1 MPKGLRQLHV
11 TFDEPNLTHFGGM
24 LLIHRF
30 CKQLRLKW
38 LLQKHVP
45 FRHERVTRYHPAD
58 LLMAILYA
66 MIAGISRLNATKLL
80 QYNGCSQ
87 HLLGLRSFPDPSRLR
102 RWLMHLS
109 PAELE
114 GIGKVHDWLRRQ
126 LFYEPRP
133 RTSLTF
139 DLDSTVLVLYGWQIE
154 GAKIGYNPKKPRR
167 PSYHPLLCFEGHTQD
182 CWDGWLRPGDTH
194 SASGARTFL
203 ARCLARVPERVYRL
217 RVRADAGF
225 FDHAVTE
232 FLDERQIGYAIVAR
246 LTRPIQRRLPGLTF
260 HRFRER
266 WEAAEF
272 RYQPHGWA
280 AAARFIAVRRPLPD
294 DPRERAQLTLWTFK
308 RHAYHVLVTNLR
320 LRPASV
326 WRFYTKRA
334 HAELNIRELKEA
346 YPLAKIPTQSW
357 QANEAYFHLILLAY
371 DLVNWFR
378 RLCLPREWRR
388 TTLGTL
394 RTRLL
399 VLPAR
404 LVRSSHKNILRLP
417 AGYHYQRQFQQILAR
432 IGRMR
437 PW

>member
-1 MPKGLRQLHV
+1 MPKGLRKLAV
-11 TFDEPNLTHFGGM
+11 SFDEPNLTHFGGM

-45 FRHERVTRYHPAD
+45 FQHERVNRYHPAD
-58 LLMAILYA
+58 LLLAILYA
-66 MIAGISRLNATKLL
+66 MIAGIPRLHKTRLL

-87 HLLGLRSFPDPSRLR
+87 HLLGLQGFPDPTRLR
-102 RWLMHLS
+102 RWLLALS
-109 PAELE
+109 PEELD
-114 GIGKVHDWLRRQ
+114 GISAVHDWLRLQ
-126 LFYEPRP
+126 FFYAPRP
-133 RTSLTF
+133 RTSVTF
-139 DLDSTVLVLYGWQIE
+139 DLDSTVLTLYGWQIE
-154 GAKIGYNPKKPRR
+154 GARIGYNPKKPRR
-167 PSYHPLLCFEGHTQD
+167 PSYHPLLAFEGHTQD
-182 CWDGWLRPGDTH
+182 CWYGWLRPGDTH
-194 SASGARTFL
+194 PASGAVEFL
-203 ARCLARVPERVYRL
+203 RRCLARVPERIYRL
-217 RVRADAGF
+217 RVRGDAGF

-232 FLDERQIGYAIVAR
+232 FLDGRKIGYAIVAR
-246 LTRPIQRRLPGLTF
+246 LTPPIQRRLPGLRF

-272 RYQPHGWA
+272 RYHPQGWPA
-280 AAARFIAVRRPLPD
+280 VARFVVVRRPLPD

-320 LRPASV
+320 LRPESV

-371 DLVNWFR
+371 NLVNWFR
-378 RLCLPREWRR
+378 RLCLPREWQR

-394 RTRLL
+394 RTRLF

-404 LVRSSHKNILRLP
+404 LVRASHKNVLRLP
-417 AGYHYQRQFQQILAR
+417 VGYHYQHQFQQILAR
-432 IGRMR
+432 IDRLR